1 MGLIFSYIRRHLV
14 AYIAGICFLTVEAA
28 ADLLQ
33 PTFMSY
39 IVDNGVQNQDL
50 RQILSYG
57 AVMLGIALTGAVA
70 AIARNNISSR
80 ASQAI
85 GAEMRSDMYRAIQD
99 LSFENIDRLQPASLV
114 TRLTNDVTV
123 ATNFSGML
131 MRVAVKV
138 PLTMIGAFVLLVAQI
153 PNQLPIALVIM
164 VAVGAL
170 IRGAMCL
177 SGPRFAR
184 MQRAIDR
191 LNDASREFLS
201 SIRVVKAFG
210 AERQEEARL
219 AGASDELADASI
231 SAARVSAVFVPLI
244 NFVANLGI
252 VVLLWRSQSQDPG
265 EIGRLMAAVNY
276 MTQMVM
282 SFGMINM
289 VLNDAMRATTSA
301 ARIREVLDEKPAQVR
316 AADPETFEPR
326 GAVVFEG
333 VSFTY
338 AGSPQPSLSDV
349 SFAVRPGQTV
359 GIIGPTGSGKTTLV
373 NLVPRF
379 YDATDGRVLLD
390 GHDVRLV
397 DEGLLRRSVAVVP
410 QRALL
415 FSGTI
420 AENLRWGNER
430 ASDEELRAAARAACA
445 DEFIDRL
452 PRGYDTELG
461 QEGVNLSGG
470 QKQRLCIARALLRR
484 ARVLVLDDCTSA
496 LDGATEA
503 AVLAALRA
511 QDPRPTM
518 LLISQRIATV
528 RRADVIVCLENGR
541 LQGFGTHEE
550 LMAGSPTY
558 RAIYASQTG
567 EEVRRG

>member
-123 ATNFSGML
+123 ATNFAGML

-164 VAVGAL
+164 VAVAVL
-170 IRGAMCL
+170 IRGAMHL

-231 SAARVSAVFVPLI
+231 AAARVSAVFVPLI

-316 AADPETFEPR
+316 TANPETFEPR
-326 GAVVFEG
+326 GAVVFEN

-420 AENLRWGNER
+420 AENLRWGNEQ

-484 ARVLVLDDCTSA
+484 VRVLVLDDCTSA